1 MWSGDDSC
9 SNVWDVSG
17 AIPAL
22 PVPGES
28 PMTDQRTEDG
38 NFVDQTGLGS
48 WLQKLKRQNHGKTLE
63 SPAGRIET
71 IDQGP
76 GSQSDE
82 CSRGGGHEGE
92 ELADKKAKECMGPIS
107 RINKW

>member
-1 MWSGDDSC
+1 MRWSGDDSC

-82 CSRGGGHEGE
+82 CSRGAGTRERNWLIRKLKNVWGQST
-92 ELADKKAKECMGPIS
+92 A
-107 RINKW
+107 